1 MRSQRVYPIV
11 LATMTT
17 RLKTRPLPPIG
28 TAWRA
33 MLEAKREASATRAER
48 KQQQREA
55 AHQHEI
61 ELYKRTVVTP
71 QTRVHYEGELHRD
84 ESHQYRVS

>member
-1 MRSQRVYPIV
+1 MSLNGFIRLV
-11 LATMTT
+11 LGDDDDKIEA
-17 RLKTRPLPPIG
+17 RPLPPIG

-33 MLEAKREASATRAER
+33 MLEAKREASAARAER

-61 ELYKRTVVTP
+61 ELYNRTVVRP
-71 QTRVHYEGELHRD
+71 QTRVHYEDGD
-84 ESHQYRVS
+84 